1 MSEREGYNGFRNF
14 ATWQV
19 SVWLDNSEELLW
31 RFQQIGVSLENSD
44 DLSEWLEAYFEA
56 LNPVEG
62 SGDLYSD
69 LMQNMLSQ
77 VDWER
82 LAERILDR
90 D

>member
-19 SVWLDNSEELLW
+19 SVWLDNSQELLW
-31 RFQQIGVSLENSD
+31 RFEQIGTALENPD
-44 DLSEWLEAYFEA
+44 DLPEWLEAYFEA
-56 LNPVEG
+56 LNPVER

-82 LAERILDR
+82 LAKRILDR
-90 D
+90 E